1 MKCFIGIEK
10 LENITMSYRELVQT
24 DKDWNNMFRFFCSY
38 LIHVSQ
44 AAKFCSL

>member
-38 LIHVSQ
+38 NTCKSGSKVL
-44 AAKFCSL
+44 